1 VTGYRAVRWAP
12 VPSEGRRAD
21 LALLDPAERE
31 RAARIHHP
39 AARAR
44 FVTGRATLRRLA
56 GEMIDAPPE
65 AVPIGRSP
73 SGRPLL
79 LVPADWSVSLAHT
92 HDLVVAAIAGDAD
105 IGVDVE
111 PGDRT
116 PPAPDRWC
124 SALEAD
130 AVRATPPAQRQA
142 VLLRLWTAKEAMY
155 KAVGGG
161 DGLAFVDLD
170 VLDAA
175 AWGAERTVPPV
186 GRTDPAVRW
195 LTLTS
200 DHLVAL
206 AERVR
211 TFGPARPGLDRF
223 SC

>member
-1 VTGYRAVRWAP
+1 MTGYRAVRWAP
-12 VPSEGRRAD
+12 VRSEGRPAD
-21 LALLDPAERE
+21 LALLDPAERD

-39 AARAR
+39 EARAR

-56 GEMIDAPPE
+56 GAVLDAPPE
-65 AVPIGRSP
+65 EVPIGRSP

-79 LVPADWSVSLAHT
+79 LAPAGWSVSLAHT
-92 HDLVVAAIAGDAD
+92 RDLVVAAMDGDAD

-111 PGDRT
+111 PRDRT
-116 PPAPDRWC
+116 PPAPGRWC
-124 SALEAD
+124 SASEAA

-142 VLLRLWTAKEAMY
+142 VLLRLWTGKEAMY

-161 DGLAFVDLD
+161 DGLALADLD

-175 AWGAERTVPPV
+175 ARGAERTVHPV

-195 LTLTS
+195 LALTP

-211 TFGPARPGLDRF
+211 TFGPGATRP
-223 SC
+223 